1 MTSEKNETD
10 ARETE
15 QENREW
21 LESLDYVYESQG
33 AERVQDLLRR
43 LQCRA
48 QKYGVGGEPP
58 GYYTLREHHTGG
70 ASSCF
75 PGKPGD

>member
-33 AERVQDLLRR
+33 AERVQ
-43 LQCRA
+43 
-48 QKYGVGGEPP
+48 
-58 GYYTLREHHTGG
+58 
-70 ASSCF
+70 
-75 PGKPGD
+75 